1 MGDFR
6 FDAEFWP
13 DPKAMVDELH
23 EMGIKLMVSVWPQI
37 DLESENYDEMRAH
50 NYLAHVTSGKD
61 VGMWWAAR
69 QPVPRRHEPRGARL
83 RVGA

>member
-1 MGDFR
+1 M
-6 FDAEFWP
+6 A
-13 DPKAMVDELH
+13 DELH

-61 VGMWWAAR
+61 VGMWWPRDNQFLDATNPEAR
-69 QPVPRRHEPRGARL
+69 AFV
-83 RVGA
+83 